1 MVIDRGWCYL
11 LYVLRLFHMLP
22 RLGLPKASIGHR
34 PNSSV
39 VISSTDS
46 KAVGVSAYSR
56 NQIVFVGGG
65 VVFGGWGAVSRL
77 VYLAFFRG
85 ELFVRRA
92 FRRLSLCGA
101 CNLGPF

>member
-22 RLGLPKASIGHR
+22 RLDLPKASIGHR

-65 VVFGGWGAVSRL
+65 VVFGGWGARWGAGAMLLVFVSDSNL
-77 VYLAFFRG
+77 VSPPPPR
-85 ELFVRRA
+85 
-92 FRRLSLCGA
+92 C
-101 CNLGPF
+101 CPFLD